1 MLVFALFFITSA
13 GRLVVGQTIGMR
25 IPKPEERAG
34 FQSLSSAI
42 QSFTMAVTALA
53 IPKLLG
59 STPDGKLTGTDAFS
73 WGVILAAWIFP
84 PLVYL
89 LDALLTRRARA
100 ALPVIAGPA
109 E

>member
-1 MLVFALFFITSA
+1 MS
-13 GRLVVGQTIGMR
+13 
-25 IPKPEERAG
+25 
-34 FQSLSSAI
+34 
-42 QSFTMAVTALA
+42 ALA

-73 WGVILAAWIFP
+73 WGVILVAWIFP

-89 LDALLTRRARA
+89 LDTLLTRRDRA
-100 ALPVIAGPA
+100 AIPPLAVPA